1 MLKKI
6 RNKRRT
12 GNKVSSRYKYVK
24 DKADWIYENTLE
36 RFDFAVK
43 RRFKDKQDTTHFVFS
58 FSRILGSEEKK
69 KARQLIS
76 DFFFSK
82 FGTEYYLSIA
92 EHNDNQKTHYH
103 ILLSR
108 NIETSKM
115 LRLSNKEYMKLVRE
129 LNDVMSELMNEHE
142 LEIKEKYGTSQEYQM
157 QLEAWQYHDYEKAIK
172 RFLNKDFDVSDIK
185 SFKALAKAAAEFVF
199 EMLEKKDLDTVREFE
214 EQTKIKFYLEKAK
227 KRERLYMQIAEN
239 KVRVDKLS
247 KKVKDKITSYLKL
260 KNAAANIFENKEAA
274 TEKEVFETLK
284 ETVEA
289 LKEKKKQEQELKQK
303 QNEDVFSVVREMIEE
318 HKKKEKE
325 QEEEFENR
333 KRFRGPGM

>member
-1 MLKKI
+1 MLKRIK
-6 RNKRRT
+6 NKQKT
-12 GNKVSSRYKYVK
+12 GNKVSGRYKYVAS
-24 DKADWIYENTLE
+24 KADWIYENTLE

-76 DFFFSK
+76 DFFFGK

-115 LRLSNKEYMKLVRE
+115 LRLSNKEYMKLVRD

-142 LEIKEKYGTSQEYQM
+142 LDVKNKYGQSYEMQM
-157 QLEAWQYHDYEKAIK
+157 QLEAWQHKDYEKAIK

-199 EMLEKKDLDTVREFE
+199 EMLEKEDLDTVREFE

-318 HKKKEKE
+318 HRKK